1 VVPAYPRKRPRWGG
15 FRAPNYPSTITDQA
29 RIRNFSIIAH
39 IDHGKSTLADRILE
53 LTHTVDPRSM
63 RAQLL
68 DSMDLE
74 RERGITIKAQ
84 AVRVFYKSPAD
95 GQTYQLH
102 LIDTPGHV
110 DFTYEVSRSLA
121 ACEGALLVVD
131 ASQGVEAQTVANTY
145 LAVESGLEL
154 IPCLNKVDLPG
165 AEPERV
171 AEEVADLLGEPA
183 EAVRRISAKTGEG
196 VTNVLDELIARVPA
210 PSGDPDA
217 PARALIFDSEFD
229 QYRGVVA
236 YIRVV
241 DGKFTKGDAIL
252 AMQAGL
258 LADIDDIGFFT
269 PQMASAEELCAGEV
283 GFLITGI
290 KDVTKLR
297 VGDTLTLKSR
307 PAAEPLPGYREVKPM
322 VFCGLFPIESDDY
335 PDLRDALEKLTL
347 NDAAL
352 SWEPETSD
360 ALGFGFRCGFLGL
373 LHMDIVRERLEREY
387 DLELLATMP
396 SVEYEVTQTD
406 ETVIPVH
413 SPNDMPDPARVAA
426 VREPYIRA
434 SILTPKEFVG
444 QIMELCQDRRGE
456 HAGMHYLSSERLQ
469 ITYDLPLAEIVLDF
483 FDQLKSR
490 TRGYASLDY
499 DLIGMRES
507 DLVKLDILLAGDPID
522 ALSML
527 VHRTKAAD
535 VGRTMAEKLR
545 EKIPRQQY
553 DVPIQAAIGSRIVAR
568 ETIKAYRKDV
578 IAKCYGG
585 DISRKR
591 KLLEQQKKG
600 KKRMKQVGRIEVPQE
615 AFLAVLELGEKSRA

>member
-1 VVPAYPRKRPRWGG
+1 
-15 FRAPNYPSTITDQA
+15 
-29 RIRNFSIIAH
+29 
-39 IDHGKSTLADRILE
+39 
-53 LTHTVDPRSM
+53 M
-63 RAQLL
+63 RAQVL

-84 AVRVFYKSPAD
+84 AVRVFYESPVD

-171 AEEVADLLGEPA
+171 AEEIADLLGEPA
-183 EAVRRISAKTGEG
+183 DTVRRISAKTGEG
-196 VTNVLDELIARVPA
+196 VTSVLDELIARVPP
-210 PSGDPDA
+210 PSGDPEA

-229 QYRGVVA
+229 QYRGVIA

-241 DGKFTKGDAIL
+241 DGRFTKGDAIL
-252 AMQAGL
+252 AMQAGTH
-258 LADIDDIGFFT
+258 ADIDDIGFFT
-269 PQMASAEELCAGEV
+269 PQMTSAASLGPGEV

-290 KDVTKLR
+290 KDVTRLR
-297 VGDTLTLKSR
+297 VGDTLTLRSR
-307 PAAEPLPGYREVKPM
+307 PAEEPLPGYREVKPM
-322 VFCGLFPIESDDY
+322 VFCGLFPIDSDDY

-396 SVEYEVTQTD
+396 SVEYEVTLTD
-406 ETVIPVH
+406 GTVMPVH
-413 SPNDMPDPARVAA
+413 SPNDMPEPQRVAE

-434 SILTPKEFVG
+434 SILTP
-444 QIMELCQDRRGE
+444 M
-456 HAGMHYLSSERLQ
+456 
-469 ITYDLPLAEIVLDF
+469 
-483 FDQLKSR
+483 
-490 TRGYASLDY
+490 
-499 DLIGMRES
+499 
-507 DLVKLDILLAGDPID
+507 
-522 ALSML
+522 
-527 VHRTKAAD
+527 
-535 VGRTMAEKLR
+535 
-545 EKIPRQQY
+545 
-553 DVPIQAAIGSRIVAR
+553 
-568 ETIKAYRKDV
+568 
-578 IAKCYGG
+578 
-585 DISRKR
+585 
-591 KLLEQQKKG
+591 
-600 KKRMKQVGRIEVPQE
+600 
-615 AFLAVLELGEKSRA
+615 